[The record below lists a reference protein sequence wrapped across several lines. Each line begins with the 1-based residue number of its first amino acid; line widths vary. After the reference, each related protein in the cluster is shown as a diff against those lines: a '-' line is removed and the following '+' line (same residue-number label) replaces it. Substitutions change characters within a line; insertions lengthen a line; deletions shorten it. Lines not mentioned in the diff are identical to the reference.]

1 MAEIF
6 GTPRADDLFGT
17 DENDLIRAGRGEDH
31 IFSSLGDDTLYGG
44 LGNDLIE
51 DYEGVST
58 IYGMRGSDRINLVG
72 GEAWGGLGND
82 SITCS
87 DPSWG
92 PNGALGGAMAVGG
105 VGNDTIRGSGRLWGD
120 QAPGMAEQPGGRD
133 TLSLIADVDG
143 VWANGGSGR
152 DAFWVEANA
161 DSSAIIDDFRAG
173 EDKLIA
179 YGNWHD
185 VPENLYGRLDAT
197 RDGVLDYRDSIGPDG
212 DWTTPDGGAVYTDGT
227 NLYLGLDATWAGTD
241 ATDATCWLTLNNVT
255 SVSAADW
262 LFPDGF
268 D

>member
-6 GTPRADDLFGT
+6 GTRRADQLFGT

-58 IYGMRGSDRINLVG
+58 IYGMRGSDLISFAR

-82 SITCS
+82 TIVCNDS
-87 DPSWG
+87 SWAAD
-92 PNGALGGAMAVGG
+92 GALGGAVAVGG
-105 VGNDTIRGSGRLWGD
+105 VGNDTLRGHGWLWGD
-120 QAPGMAEQPGGRD
+120 QAPGMPEQPGGRD
-133 TLSLIADVDG
+133 RLDLLPDGDG
-143 VWANGGSGR
+143 VWAHGGLGR
-152 DAFWVEANA
+152 DTFTVEAIG
-161 DSSAIIDDFRAG
+161 DGSAVIDDFRAG